1 MRMTR
6 NSQRLLTALVAA
18 TVLLGANPA
27 TATAPGVNGR
37 IAYRVYFNDA
47 HSQGAIFTLEP
58 DGTGLQQLTR
68 PGRMVLTNEP
78 DWSPDGRWIV
88 YMAERHGNE
97 DRSRIFKI
105 LADGSG
111 RTDLGGSCIA
121 PCLTDGFPTWSPD
134 GTSIAFQRGLGPAIG
149 HNKVIAIFVMSAD
162 GTGALQVTQQG
173 ASPAEDARFEDLAPA
188 WSPDGTTLAFER
200 LDRTTDHHA
209 IFTVA
214 ADGTGL
220 ERITPWLLD
229 AAQPDYSPDGQWI
242 LFRSKE
248 TSGTS
253 GNLWVVRPDGTAR
266 HAITHDASGTGK
278 WLSASF
284 SPDGT
289 QVTAART
296 RVVNGSQENA
306 DVWVMNADGS
316 GLRNITGT
324 PNMWESAPD
333 WGSQPSAP

>member
-1 MRMTR
+1 MRPSNR
-6 NSQRLLTALVAA
+6 CLLTVLVGATLLSGAQPAAA
-18 TVLLGANPA
+18 TP
-27 TATAPGVNGR
+27 PGVNGR

-47 HSQGAIFTLEP
+47 HSQGAIFTAGA
-58 DGTGLQQLTR
+58 DGTGVLQLTHPAR
-68 PGRMVLTNEP
+68 AILTNEP

-88 YMAERHGNE
+88 YMEERHGSE
-97 DRSRIFKI
+97 DRSRIYKI
-105 LADGSG
+105 QSDGSG

-162 GTGALQVTQQG
+162 GTGAQQVTQQG
-173 ASPAEDARFEDLAPA
+173 ASTTQDARFEDLAPT

-200 LDRTTDHHA
+200 YDRTTDHHA
-209 IFTVA
+209 IFTVS

-220 ERITPWLLD
+220 ARITPWSLD

-248 TSGTS
+248 TSSTS
-253 GNLWVVRPDGTAR
+253 GNLWVVHPDGTAR
-266 HAITHDASGTGK
+266 HAVTHDAPGTAK

-284 SPDGT
+284 SPDGY
-289 QVTAART
+289 QITAART
-296 RVVNGSQENA
+296 RVVNGSQKNA
-306 DVWVMNADGS
+306 DVWVVNADGS

-324 PNMWESAPD
+324 PNVWESAPD
-333 WGSQPSAP
+333 WGSQPSTP